1 MAIITKVVPIQKWA
15 IFGAVPA
22 PGATPDRPS
31 AWFGGDLSKPAN
43 QTKAIYPKKGAL
55 GQAALA

>member
-1 MAIITKVVPIQKWA
+1 LPGRLLQKWA
-15 IFGAVPA
+15 IFKRVVESE
-22 PGATPDRPS
+22 TTIERPS